1 MNTNEFGGTFWLTV
15 TGVISAFVSG
25 ALVYAIK
32 SKCSRCSLC
41 FGLIDIHRDVAL
53 EVEEDKFEIEKGQN
67 PYEYNSTIES
77 AMKIYVFLLSE
88 TSPISFWIVTK
99 KKDRNH

>member
-1 MNTNEFGGTFWLTV
+1 MNTNEFDGTFWLTI
-15 TGVISAFVSG
+15 TGVISAFISG

-53 EVEEDKFEIEKGQN
+53 ETEEQKFEIEKGLN
-67 PYEYNSTIES
+67 PYN
-77 AMKIYVFLLSE
+77 ASE
-88 TSPISFWIVTK
+88 EEK
-99 KKDRNH
+99 Q

>member
-1 MNTNEFGGTFWLTV
+1 MNTNEFGGTFWLIV

-53 EVEEDKFEIEKGQN
+53 EVEEEKFEIEKGLKTFT
-67 PYEYNSTIES
+67 PKGE
-77 AMKIYVFLLSE
+77 E
-88 TSPISFWIVTK
+88 TK
-99 KKDRNH
+99 H

>member
-32 SKCSRCSLC
+32 SKCSRCSLY

-53 EVEEDKFEIEKGQN
+53 EVEEEKFEIEKGLKPFTPRGEEKN
-67 PYEYNSTIES
+67 E
-77 AMKIYVFLLSE
+77 
-88 TSPISFWIVTK
+88 W
-99 KKDRNH
+99 

>member
-1 MNTNEFGGTFWLTV
+1 MNTNEFGGTFWLTI

-41 FGLIDIHRDVAL
+41 FGLIDIQRDVAL
-53 EVEEDKFEIEKGQN
+53 ETKEQMFEI
-67 PYEYNSTIES
+67 
-77 AMKIYVFLLSE
+77 
-88 TSPISFWIVTK
+88 
-99 KKDRNH
+99 

>member
-1 MNTNEFGGTFWLTV
+1 MNTSEFGGTFWLTI

-41 FGLIDIHRDVAL
+41 FGLIDIQRDVAL
-53 EVEEDKFEIEKGQN
+53 EVEEQKFEIEKGLN
-67 PYEYNSTIES
+67 PYNAGEEEKKY
-77 AMKIYVFLLSE
+77 YVILL
-88 TSPISFWIVTK
+88 I
-99 KKDRNH
+99 

>member
-53 EVEEDKFEIEKGQN
+53 EEKFEEAQLEKGMN
-67 PYEYNSTIES
+67 PYNTPGSES
-77 AMKIYVFLLSE
+77 D
-88 TSPISFWIVTK
+88 IVNK
-99 KKDRNH
+99 K

>member
-1 MNTNEFGGTFWLTV
+1 MNTSEFGGTFWLTI

-41 FGLIDIHRDVAL
+41 FGLIDIQRDVAL
-53 EVEEDKFEIEKGQN
+53 EVEEQKFEIEKGLN
-67 PYEYNSTIES
+67 PYKAGEE
-77 AMKIYVFLLSE
+77 E
-88 TSPISFWIVTK
+88 K
-99 KKDRNH
+99 K

>member
-1 MNTNEFGGTFWLTV
+1 MNTSEFGGTFWLTI

-41 FGLIDIHRDVAL
+41 FGLIDIQRDVAL
-53 EVEEDKFEIEKGQN
+53 EVEEEKFEIEKGLN
-67 PYEYNSTIES
+67 PYKPKQEEKN
-77 AMKIYVFLLSE
+77 
-88 TSPISFWIVTK
+88 
-99 KKDRNH
+99 

>member
-15 TGVISAFVSG
+15 TGVISAFISG

-53 EVEEDKFEIEKGQN
+53 EVEEEKYEIEKGLKPFGPKGEEKN
-67 PYEYNSTIES
+67 E
-77 AMKIYVFLLSE
+77 
-88 TSPISFWIVTK
+88 
-99 KKDRNH
+99 R

>member
-1 MNTNEFGGTFWLTV
+1 MNTNEFGGTFWLTI

-41 FGLIDIHRDVAL
+41 FGLIDIQRDVAL
-53 EVEEDKFEIEKGQN
+53 EVEEEKFEIEKGLN
-67 PYEYNSTIES
+67 PYEPKQE
-77 AMKIYVFLLSE
+77 E
-88 TSPISFWIVTK
+88 K
-99 KKDRNH
+99 K

>member
-41 FGLIDIHRDVAL
+41 FGLIDIQRDVAL
-53 EVEEDKFEIEKGQN
+53 EVEE
-67 PYEYNSTIES
+67 
-77 AMKIYVFLLSE
+77 
-88 TSPISFWIVTK
+88 
-99 KKDRNH
+99 

>member
-41 FGLIDIHRDVAL
+41 FGLIDIHRDVEL
-53 EVEEDKFEIEKGQN
+53 EVEEEKFEIEKGLK
-67 PYEYNSTIES
+67 PYGAHGEE
-77 AMKIYVFLLSE
+77 
-88 TSPISFWIVTK
+88 K
-99 KKDRNH
+99 K

>member
-1 MNTNEFGGTFWLTV
+1 MNTSEFGGTFWLTI

-53 EVEEDKFEIEKGQN
+53 EVEEEKFEIEKGLK
-67 PYEYNSTIES
+67 PFAPKGE
-77 AMKIYVFLLSE
+77 E
-88 TSPISFWIVTK
+88 TK
-99 KKDRNH
+99 H